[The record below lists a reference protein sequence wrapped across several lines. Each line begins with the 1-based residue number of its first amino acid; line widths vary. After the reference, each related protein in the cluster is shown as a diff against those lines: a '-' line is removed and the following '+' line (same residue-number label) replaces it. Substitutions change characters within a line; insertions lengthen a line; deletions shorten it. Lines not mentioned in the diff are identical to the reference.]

1 MSSTSRTPFDS
12 STPDRYTFHSAE
24 SSPQA
29 IFFPA
34 PSGSSTNRTK
44 TWLSAANVV
53 NRMRELFERN
63 IGLLL
68 VASSQLFFSLMN
80 VGVKVLNNLD
90 PPVSAVEVSN
100 HNACMY

>member
-1 MSSTSRTPFDS
+1 
-12 STPDRYTFHSAE
+12 
-24 SSPQA
+24 
-29 IFFPA
+29 
-34 PSGSSTNRTK
+34 
-44 TWLSAANVV
+44 
-53 NRMRELFERN
+53 MRELFERN

-100 HNACMY
+100 YNACMY